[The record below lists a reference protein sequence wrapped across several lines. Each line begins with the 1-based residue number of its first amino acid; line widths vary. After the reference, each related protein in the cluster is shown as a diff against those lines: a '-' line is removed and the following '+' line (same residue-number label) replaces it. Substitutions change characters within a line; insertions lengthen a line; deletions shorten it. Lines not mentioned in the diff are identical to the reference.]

1 MLGTGLLHAQT
12 GCGALKGFAVPASAI
27 ALPTRGAVLTSASRR
42 SDKGIPYCKIIGEIG
57 SIDPT
62 AQPIRFEV
70 NVPEQWNGKAVQYGG
85 GGFDGALVTGLA
97 TPEVGIKRQ
106 PTPLQ
111 RGYATF
117 GGDSGHHHHYLFL
130 PDVYNELH
138 ASFALN
144 AEERLNFN
152 HDGLKKTH
160 DAVVAVIA
168 KATGSAPKRM
178 YFLGGSTGGREAY
191 FVTQLWPA
199 DYDGVLGAFAGWNQV
214 QLDLEFIRA
223 SEAEYRKGS
232 RLTRGWLP
240 KEKTKLVA
248 AKVMNACDV
257 SDGVKDGIIS
267 NPAACHFDLQTLAC
281 APGKS
286 GHDCL
291 TAGQLQTFEI
301 FASEQRTSMPLKN
314 GVQSIPGY
322 NITSGADLSGSMGL
336 LSHPLHPPRFPLAS
350 FYYEVADGVTRFF
363 LTRDP
368 HFNALTLNTT
378 TGGAYAG
385 QLLPQ
390 SIASDASDADLT
402 PFAQHGG
409 KFLMVHGTTDTTIP
423 TGASI
428 EFYSMM
434 QAKMGQTAMDQF
446 MRFYLI
452 PGFGHGRGVFDAG
465 FDALSVLDAWV
476 QGGTAPTALT
486 VQDNHSGRT
495 RPLCAYPA
503 WPRYTGGDVNAASSF
518 ACTTQ

>member
-1 MLGTGLLHAQT
+1 MAWAQAP
-12 GCGALKGFAVPASAI
+12 CGSLKGFAVPAGAI
-27 ALPTRGAVLTSASRR
+27 GLPTRGAVVTSARR
-42 SDKGIPYCKIIGEIG
+42 KSDKGEAYCKVRGEIA
-57 SIDPT
+57 SLDPK
-62 AQPIRFEV
+62 AQGIRFEV
-70 NVPEQWNGKAVQYGG
+70 NVPETWNGKAVQYGG

-97 TPEVGIKRQ
+97 VPEVGDKSQ
-106 PTPLQ
+106 PTPLE

-117 GGDSGHHHHYLFL
+117 GGDSGHHHDYLFL

-138 ASFALN
+138 ARFALN

-152 HDGLKKTH
+152 HDGLKKTR

-168 KATGSAPKRM
+168 KAKGTAPKRM

-199 DYDGVLGAFAGWNQV
+199 DYDGVLGAYAGWNQV
-214 QLDLEFIRA
+214 ELDLEFIRA

-240 KEKTKLVA
+240 KSKTKLVA
-248 AKVMNACDV
+248 SKVMEACDAA
-257 SDGVKDGIIS
+257 DGVKDGIIS

-281 APGKS
+281 APGRNGK
-286 GHDCL
+286 DCL
-291 TAGQLQTFEI
+291 TEGQLRTFEI
-301 FASEQRTSMPLKN
+301 FASEQRTDVPLKN

-322 NITSGADLSGSMGL
+322 NVTSGADLTGSMGL
-336 LSHPLHPPRFPLAS
+336 LSHPCHPPLFPLGS

-363 LTRDP
+363 LTKDP

-378 TGGAYAG
+378 TGRAYAD

-402 PFAQHGG
+402 PFARHGG

-423 TGASI
+423 TGASV
-428 EFYSMM
+428 EFYTMM
-434 QAKMGQTAMDQF
+434 QAKMGQPAMDAF
-446 MRFYLI
+446 LRFYLV

-465 FDALSVLDAWV
+465 FDALRVLDAWV
-476 QGGTAPTALT
+476 EGGPAPAALT
-486 VQDNHSGRT
+486 VRDNHSGRT
-495 RPLCAYPA
+495 RPLCAYPM
-503 WPRYTGGDVNAASSF
+503 WPKYIGGDVNSAASF
-518 ACTTQ
+518 QCVAQ